1 MYTSPW
7 AAATTHRD
15 RHRTRRN
22 RWNEN
27 KQRGRSH
34 LSFTVHSIISTVP
47 SKIHLRPRIVM
58 RWERSELFAASEQEV
73 LRTPSA
79 CGCPDAKRTPTRG
92 EAIGPLMGI
101 AKEKPGGIKCG
112 SFGCPLPN
120 LHSGLCQPCVAT
132 RFSRRSGA
140 VSGSRRG
147 CPGYVRRPTIVFKP
161 KTEFPY
167 HPTYVG
173 PRHQVDYVP
182 ACSPSYCTHDRGDV
196 RILLTATEVRAHMDA
211 ERAAAA
217 AWQQRVMGKQSSS
230 MERSGSPSQSEVK
243 IEKVPS
249 TPLKTS
255 NPNVNLASARARP
268 ALSFVNT
275 RHRSMIGS

>member
-1 MYTSPW
+1 MYTSDV
-7 AAATTHRD
+7 AVGRATTHSP
-15 RHRTRRN
+15 RTAIALDETDG
-22 RWNEN
+22 WTAEVIFHSPFI
-27 KQRGRSH
+27 QSSPHG
-34 LSFTVHSIISTVP
+34 SFKDSFCARESSCV
-47 SKIHLRPRIVM
+47 
-58 RWERSELFAASEQEV
+58 ERSELFAAYEQEV

-92 EAIGPLMGI
+92 QAIGPLMGI

-112 SFGCPLPN
+112 TFGCPLPN

-182 ACSPSYCTHDRGDV
+182 ACSPSHCTRDRGDE
-196 RILLTATEVRAHMDA
+196 RILVTATEVRAHMDA

-217 AWQQRVMGKQSSS
+217 AWEERVTGKQSSS
-230 MERSGSPSQSEVK
+230 MDRSGSPSQSEVK